1 MKDQTDILTAIAAD
15 IYVYKDCNQFGFK
28 KPGMFTNV
36 GKYVPWIKTEI
47 EDDERRNKF
56 KRLSKDKCSVS
67 IIIKNLGSY
76 TLDIN
81 LELFCPITM

>member
-36 GKYVPWIKTEI
+36 GKYVPWILKEM
-47 EDDERRNKF
+47 ESDEQRN
-56 KRLSKDKCSVS
+56 VNGS
-67 IIIKNLGSY
+67 IGGAKMTASLIVLTFFVCLNQ
-76 TLDIN
+76 
-81 LELFCPITM
+81 

>member
-47 EDDERRNKF
+47 EDDERRN
-56 KRLSKDKCSVS
+56 RNANGVS
-67 IIIKNLGSY
+67 MVVAKKITISLIICAFFV
-76 TLDIN
+76 
-81 LELFCPITM
+81 LFE